1 MDHQIDRNKK
11 GSKSRKGSLF
21 SLCSY
26 FAIRSILPL
35 LLLAALL
42 LPPAVGT
49 QASEPRQMHPKIAAR
64 IALMNRQ
71 KEAMELL
78 SDMAAGRHPFDAK
91 LARAARKDLMAT
103 TKALPKAFKKNR
115 QGLQSHAMPEVWLY
129 PDDFKARAETAQKAA
144 RGISTRNVTRLRK
157 TLPPMVQACI
167 SCHQGFR
174 AHDREF
180 TTH

>member
-1 MDHQIDRNKK
+1 M
-11 GSKSRKGSLF
+11 F
-21 SLCSY
+21 SLCSH

-35 LLLAALL
+35 LLLASLFV
-42 LPPAVGT
+42 PSPNGT
-49 QASEPRQMHPKIAAR
+49 QANEPRQMHPAIAKR

-78 SDMAAGRHPFDAK
+78 SDMAAGRHVFDPK
-91 LARAARKDLMAT
+91 LARAARKDLMET
-103 TKALPKAFKKNR
+103 TKAIPKAFKKNR
-115 QGLQSHAMPEVWLY
+115 QGLQSHAMPGIWLH
-129 PDDFKARAETAQKAA
+129 PKEFKARAIAAQKAA
-144 RGISTRNVTRLRK
+144 RGIATRNVVRLRK
-157 TLPPMVQACI
+157 TLPPMVQTCI

>member
-1 MDHQIDRNKK
+1 MDHQIDRDKK
-11 GSKSRKGSLF
+11 GSKSREGSLF
-21 SLCSY
+21 PLCSY

-35 LLLAALL
+35 LLLATLFV
-42 LPPAVGT
+42 PASNGT
-49 QASEPRQMHPKIAAR
+49 HASEPRQMHPAMAQR

-78 SDMAAGRHPFDAK
+78 SDMAAGRHVFDPK
-91 LARAARKDLMAT
+91 LARAARKSLIDT
-103 TKALPKAFKKNR
+103 TQAIPKAFKKNR
-115 QGLQSHAMPEVWLY
+115 QGLQSHALPEIWQH
-129 PDDFKARAETAQKAA
+129 PKDFKARAVTAQKAA
-144 RGISTRNVTRLRK
+144 RGIATRNVIRLRK

-174 AHDREF
+174 DHDREF